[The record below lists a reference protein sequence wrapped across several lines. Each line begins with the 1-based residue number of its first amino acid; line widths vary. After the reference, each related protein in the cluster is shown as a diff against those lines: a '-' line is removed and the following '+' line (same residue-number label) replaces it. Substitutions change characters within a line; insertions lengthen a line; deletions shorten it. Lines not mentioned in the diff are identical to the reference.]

1 MRIFRI
7 QGIIAVVVITILS
20 FLISWISIDPIVEE
34 RLEYSASVAN
44 GALVEIDDFEI
55 SLVDLKIRW
64 SRLQV
69 ANPENTMENSFET
82 GEAELDF
89 LFWPTLWERV
99 IIEDVIF
106 KEFRMDTER
115 ETDGYFE
122 IPEEEKNKEPGFLTK
137 VISDVTS
144 EVSRN
149 ANMEFNNIKSDIN
162 VDSVLAKLDLQA
174 PEKIDTLRNG
184 LEQNYQKW
192 DSTLTNTDI
201 NKEIASVQSSIQKI
215 NVKEIKD
222 PKKAIEAIQNVQ
234 KLAKQV
240 DSLRNR
246 ANQIKSEFQEDFGDT
261 KFSIGRI
268 DNWIEGDYQR
278 AMNMAKLPRLDAQ
291 NIAQSL
297 FGENLLA
304 DYAGYMEYFA
314 IAREY
319 SSRLAGDDKEKIE
332 RYEGIDYEFTDKYD
346 WPKLWIQNIDVSGET
361 KTAIKL
367 AGQIA
372 HISSDQKKT
381 KEPIT
386 FNLSGSDDASRK
398 MSLTGEINYLG
409 EEPVESFNFTY
420 DGFSLA
426 GSKLSPSELLPYP
439 MEQGV
444 GEVSASVQIVD
455 KRIDSEINYSAKNL
469 AFNFDAVPSDDR
481 IQQLIKDAVSSTDR
495 IDVTALVDNVDGPLK
510 VRIRSNI
517 DDLFVNALK
526 NTVSKEVD
534 RARQRIEAEVRKE
547 VEGRK
552 EDIIAFKEQKEAE
565 IRKEYEQLE
574 ARIQQELQKVEEKK
588 AELEKKKKE
597 LEDSLKNKIKDK
609 IGIDWE

>member
-174 PEKIDTLRNG
+174 PEKIDSLRNG

-201 NKEIASVQSSIQKI
+201 NKEIASVQSTIQKI

-297 FGENLLA
+297 FGENMLA
-304 DYAGYMEYFA
+304 DYAGYMEYLA

-426 GSKLSPSELLPYP
+426 GTKLSPSELLPYP

>member
-44 GALVEIDDFEI
+44 GAMVEIDDFEI

-174 PEKIDTLRNG
+174 PEKIDSLRNG

-201 NKEIASVQSSIQKI
+201 NKEIASVQSTIQKI

-304 DYAGYMEYFA
+304 DYAGYMEYLA

-426 GSKLSPSELLPYP
+426 GTKLSPSELLPYP

-469 AFNFDAVPSDDR
+469 AFNFDAVHSDDR

>member
-304 DYAGYMEYFA
+304 DYAGYMEYLA

-426 GSKLSPSELLPYP
+426 GTKLSPSELLPYP

-444 GEVSASVQIVD
+444 GEVSASLQIVD

-469 AFNFDAVPSDDR
+469 AFNFDAVPSNDR

>member
-44 GALVEIDDFEI
+44 GAMVEIDDFEI

-174 PEKIDTLRNG
+174 PEKIDSLRNG

-201 NKEIASVQSSIQKI
+201 NKEIASVQSTIQKI

-304 DYAGYMEYFA
+304 DYAGYMEYLA

-426 GSKLSPSELLPYP
+426 GTKLSPSELLPYP